1 MFLLNL
7 KGKRFEIH
15 FGEGQRPLKS
25 KKFKMGGKRVIGQK
39 RIYSES
45 ESEVEFEFIKGL
57 KETNDNLKIKN
68 QCLKVENEEL
78 KVENEGLKKDVEF
91 YQSVIKYS
99 RVIIY
104 GTLFTNIIILVG
116 TTFVRR

>member
-1 MFLLNL
+1 M
-7 KGKRFEIH
+7 GK
-15 FGEGQRPLKS
+15 K
-25 KKFKMGGKRVIGQK
+25 VGQK

-68 QCLKVENEEL
+68 QCLEVENEEL
-78 KVENEGLKKDVEF
+78 KVEIVSLKVENEELKKDVEF
-91 YQSVIKYS
+91 YQSVLKYS
-99 RVIIY
+99 KVIIY
-104 GTLFTNIIILVG
+104 GTLFTNIFILVG